1 MQFLDFRRKV
11 GQNVKKLR
19 ESKGITQEGMDTEP
33 DAVSHRTVQDV
44 ENGERE
50 VYLSTIFR
58 IAKKLG
64 IEPHELL
71 RID

>member
-1 MQFLDFRRKV
+1 MDFLDFRLKV
-11 GQNVKKLR
+11 GQNVKRLR
-19 ESKGITQEGMDTEP
+19 ESRGITQEGMDTEP
-33 DAVSHRTVQDV
+33 DAISHRTVQDV

-64 IEPHELL
+64 VEPHKILEVQ
-71 RID
+71 